1 MVRLLNLGLPPP
13 PSSPT
18 TPNST
23 SPLLSLLA
31 PPLSS
36 ELSLRYLN
44 NVENNVNKLPQNHD
58 GNNGIGR
65 LIGNGKEFHL
75 DHVTWVQVHR
85 YVLQNL
91 DVKSYREGDF
101 PRVNRKEIEC
111 LYREKF
117 HEWFNEHIQ
126 TLRIT
131 NGEIVPEDII
141 TLSKG
146 LNDCGRRYK
155 TCVVHGFR
163 SRIKSHDATKK
174 TQNSGVFCSAYTSC
188 YTSSTDKRPQTGVV
202 QYYGVLTDI
211 VKIHYSSDLE
221 YIMFKCEWINNEK
234 GQKIDPFKFILV
246 NFNHVMY
253 TRTKYSG
260 EPYILSTQAE
270 QVWYVDDPLEPDWKV
285 VVKMNR
291 RDNFDIYSLERQA
304 VIHAPLELD
313 DRPIFSD
320 HNWVR
325 EGVET
330 VETDDNEEED
340 FVQDESDI

>member
-1 MVRLLNLGLPPP
+1 MTFC
-13 PSSPT
+13 S
-18 TPNST
+18 
-23 SPLLSLLA
+23 
-31 PPLSS
+31 
-36 ELSLRYLN
+36 RYLN
-44 NVENNVNKLPQNHD
+44 NVENNANKLPRNHD
-58 GNNGIGR
+58 GNNSIGR

-91 DVKSYREGDF
+91 DAVKSYREGDF
-101 PRVNRKEIEC
+101 PRVNKKEIER
-111 LYREKF
+111 LHHEKF
-117 HEWFNEHIQ
+117 HEWFSEHIQ

-131 NGEIVPEDII
+131 NGETVPEDII

-146 LNDCGRRYK
+146 PNDWGRRYK
-155 TCVVHGFR
+155 ACVVHGFR
-163 SRIKSHDATKK
+163 FRIKSHDATKK

-188 YTSSTDKRPQTGVV
+188 YASSKDKRPQTGVV

-211 VKIHYSSDLE
+211 IKIHYSSDLE

-234 GQKIDPFKFILV
+234 GLKIDHFKFTLV

-253 TRTKYSG
+253 TGIKYSD

-291 RDNFDIYSLERQA
+291 RDNFDIYSWERQA
-304 VIHAPLELD
+304 EIHAPLELD

-330 VETDDNEEED
+330 VEADDNEEED